1 MEKKSV
7 YKTRYQY
14 HDHIAERFAEA
25 YADQIGEWCEKHRIA
40 LTGHMMEEPTL
51 KSQTAALGEAMRSYR
66 SFHIPG
72 IDMLCDWRELTTA
85 KQAQSAVHQYG
96 REGMVS
102 EIYGVTDWDFDFRRH
117 KLAGDWQAALGV
129 TVRVHHLTWKVR
141 LKEII
146 QLVLAISHHGIKNI
160 R

>member
-1 MEKKSV
+1 M
-7 YKTRYQY
+7 
-14 HDHIAERFAEA
+14 
-25 YADQIGEWCEKHRIA
+25 
-40 LTGHMMEEPTL
+40 

-72 IDMLCDWRELTTA
+72 IDILCDSRELTTA

-102 EIYGVTDWDFDFRRH
+102 EIYGVTNWDFDFRGH

-129 TVRVHHLTWKVR
+129 TVRVHHLAWVSMEGEAKRDYPPVS
-141 LKEII
+141 
-146 QLVLAISHHGIKNI
+146 AISPPGLRNI
-160 R
+160 S